1 MGIFERG
8 LPMVSVK
15 KSTIFSSV
23 FFSNIRLEIMFTY
36 GLERKKTF
44 EDDKNVNF
52 LKSKKWIFSK
62 GFTHGFDK
70 KIHYFF

>member
-1 MGIFERG
+1 
-8 LPMVSVK
+8 MVSVK

-23 FFSNIRLEIMFTY
+23 FFSKIGLEIMFTY

-52 LKSKKWIFSK
+52 LKSKKWVFC
-62 GFTHGFDK
+62 
-70 KIHYFF
+70 